1 MSNIPQG
8 TKFHGVAP
16 SVDTVN
22 KGSATANAW
31 REAYTID
38 DMVNY
43 IGAKGLFSQTEDGP
57 SVTDTTD
64 ELTMIGN
71 GDGNLSVPANGFIKG
86 NSFRAYIE
94 GDLSSL
100 NNAELTINIRE
111 NGNILATTGPM
122 TLVTTSGNYYY
133 LDITFVV
140 REIGGAGVASLM
152 TSGVFQYTKTANNTP
167 ETIGFNNLN
176 NTTFDTTT
184 LSTLDITAQWGAA
197 DPSNSIDAH
206 ILTLQRIF

>member
-1 MSNIPQG
+1 MTNIPAG
-8 TKFHGVAP
+8 TKFHGVDP
-16 SVDTVN
+16 SVETVN
-22 KGSATANAW
+22 KGSATANAL
-31 REAYTID
+31 RDAYTID

-57 SVTDTTD
+57 VVTNTTD
-64 ELTMIGN
+64 ELTIIGN
-71 GDGNLSVPANGFIKG
+71 GEGSLSIPANGFTKG

-100 NNAELTINIRE
+100 NNAQLTINVRD
-111 NGNILATTGPM
+111 NGNILASTGPM

-140 REIGGAGVASLM
+140 REIGAAGVASLM

-184 LSTLDITAQWGAA
+184 LSTLDVTAQWGAA
-197 DPSNSIDAH
+197 DPANSIDAH

>member
-16 SVDTVN
+16 SVETVN

-31 REAYTID
+31 RDAYTID

-57 SVTDTTD
+57 AVANTTD
-64 ELTMIGN
+64 ELTIIGN
-71 GDGNLSVPANGFIKG
+71 GEGSLSVPANGFANG
-86 NSFRAYIE
+86 NTFRAYVE

-100 NNAELTINIRE
+100 NNAELTINIRD

-133 LDITFVV
+133 LDVNFVIRQV
-140 REIGGAGVASLM
+140 GEAGTAELM
-152 TSGVFQYTKTANNTP
+152 TSGMFQYTKTANNAP
-167 ETIGFNNLN
+167 EVIGFNNLN
-176 NTTFDTTT
+176 STTFDTTT
-184 LSTLDITAQWGAA
+184 DSTLNITAQWGAA

-206 ILTLQRIF
+206 ILILQRVF

>member
-1 MSNIPQG
+1 MSNIPAG
-8 TKFHGVAP
+8 TKFHGVDP
-16 SVDTVN
+16 SVETVN
-22 KGSATANAW
+22 KGSATANAL
-31 REAYTID
+31 RDAYTID

-57 SVTDTTD
+57 AVENTTD
-64 ELTMIGN
+64 ELTIIGN
-71 GDGNLSVPANGFIKG
+71 GEGSLSIPANGFTKG

-100 NNAELTINIRE
+100 NNAELTINIRD
-111 NGNILATTGPM
+111 NGNILASTGPM

-140 REIGGAGVASLM
+140 REIGAAGTASLM

-197 DPSNSIDAH
+197 DPANSIDAH

>member
-1 MSNIPQG
+1 MSIPAG
-8 TKFHGVAP
+8 TKFHGVDP
-16 SVDTVN
+16 SVETVN
-22 KGSATANAW
+22 KGSATANAL
-31 REAYTID
+31 RDAYTID

-57 SVTDTTD
+57 VVTNTTD
-64 ELTMIGN
+64 ELTIIGN
-71 GDGNLSVPANGFIKG
+71 GEGSLSVPANGFTKG

-100 NNAELTINIRE
+100 NNAQLTINIRD
-111 NGNILATTGPM
+111 NGNVLATTGPM

-140 REIGGAGVASLM
+140 REVGIAGVASLM

-197 DPSNSIDAH
+197 DPANSIDVH

>member
-71 GDGNLSVPANGFIKG
+71 GEGNLSVPANGFIKG

-206 ILTLQRIF
+206 TLTLQRIF

>member
-8 TKFHGVAP
+8 TKFHGVDP
-16 SVDTVN
+16 SVETVN
-22 KGSATANAW
+22 KGSATANAL
-31 REAYTID
+31 RDAYTID

-43 IGAKGLFSQTEDGP
+43 FGVKGLFTQIEDGP
-57 SVTDTTD
+57 VVENTTD
-64 ELTMIGN
+64 ELTIIGN
-71 GDGNLSVPANGFIKG
+71 GLGSLSIPANGFTKG

-100 NNAELTINIRE
+100 NNAELTINIRD
-111 NGNILATTGPM
+111 NGNILASTGPM

-140 REIGGAGVASLM
+140 REIGAAGVASLM

-197 DPSNSIDAH
+197 DPANSIDAH